1 MAGLTLL
8 PPLRGEEGE
17 AVQVSA
23 LAKHAV
29 VTVVVIVVRQQ
40 HRDMQVTA
48 VTAGVSSTEEC
59 VSLGCNR

>member
-1 MAGLTLL
+1 
-8 PPLRGEEGE
+8 
-17 AVQVSA
+17 VQVSA

-40 HRDMQVTA
+40 RRDMQVTA

-59 VSLGCNR
+59 VS